1 MIDFRYHLISIV
13 AVLLALSIGI
23 VMGSGVLGG
32 PLLDDIQRRAARI
45 REENGNLL
53 QEVTEGNDR
62 IEQLEEFVADS
73 EPYLVDGALVGEDI
87 VLFELSEVAT
97 STVEEFGSSVGLADG
112 AVVTRIEF
120 ADKVQLSDDIER
132 DELALA
138 LASVSASPDDLRIE
152 LASALG
158 ARAATAAESR
168 DPGGPA
174 SNAAAAR
181 LDGLVTDLEEAEF
194 LSVDRTEDV
203 PTVPEDA
210 LFVIVGG
217 TEDPSFEMSAMATEL
232 AVELVQGGTV
242 LVGETSDSQVGI
254 IASIIDD
261 GTAEESIATSDGIDT
276 SIGRVAAVLG
286 LDLAAEGEIGH
297 YGIGPTAEEMIPQQ
311 AEN

>member
-53 QEVTEGNDR
+53 QELTERSDH
-62 IEQLEEFVADS
+62 IEQLEEFITDS
-73 EPYLVDGALVGEDI
+73 EPYLVDGSLVGEDV
-87 VLFELSEVAT
+87 VLFELPDVTNAV
-97 STVEEFGSSVGLADG
+97 VEELRSSVGLADG
-112 AVVTRIEF
+112 ALVTHIEF
-120 ADKVQLSDDIER
+120 TDKVEMTDDIER

-138 LASVSASPDDLRIE
+138 LASVSASREDLRIE
-152 LASALG
+152 MASSLG

-174 SNAAAAR
+174 SNAASSR
-181 LDGLVTDLEEAEF
+181 LNSLVSGLEEADF

-210 LFVIVGG
+210 LFIVVGG
-217 TEDPSFEMSAMATEL
+217 SEDPGFEMNEMATEL

-242 LVGETSDSQVGI
+242 LVGETSGSAAEL

-297 YGIGPTAEEMIPQQ
+297 YGLGPTAEEMIPQQ
-311 AEN
+311 TED